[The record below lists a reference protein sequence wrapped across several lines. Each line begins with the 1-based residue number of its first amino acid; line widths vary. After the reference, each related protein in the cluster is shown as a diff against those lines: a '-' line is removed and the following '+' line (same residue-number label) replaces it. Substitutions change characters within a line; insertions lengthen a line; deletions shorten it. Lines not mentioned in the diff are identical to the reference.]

1 MIQSKLKLQPERLF
15 KLSRMKEVIKPT
27 RPHKHEGYYEFILL
41 TQGAGYHTIDDQKYE
56 VAPPLFHILK
66 PSQIHCWDFTRIP
79 RGFVL
84 MVREDFFGNH
94 QAVRQKLYELPV
106 EIKLKDPQPYLH
118 LYEQC
123 FQEYQQL
130 AHHQD
135 TLQAYLHL
143 IVTKLYHEI
152 REQKIVNFPAH
163 QTLYQ
168 YKKLVDQHF
177 TRIKQVNQYASLLN
191 ITSARLNKI
200 CKKSLGKNAQAIIQ
214 ERVVLEAKNLLFHTD
229 KTVAEISYHLQFSD
243 ASNFVK
249 FFKAQTT
256 LTPRQYRKKQ

>member
-56 VAPPLFHILK
+56 VTPPLFHILK
-66 PSQIHCWDFTRIP
+66 PSQIHCWDFTQIP
-79 RGFVL
+79 IGFVL
-84 MVREDFFGNH
+84 MVREEFLGSNS
-94 QAVRQKLYELPV
+94 AIRQKLYELPV
-106 EIKLKDPQPYLH
+106 EIKLKDAESYLY

-123 FQEYQQL
+123 FVEYQQGEL
-130 AHHQD
+130 HQD
-135 TLQAYLHL
+135 TIKAYLNL
-143 IVTKLYHEI
+143 IITKLFHQGRAQEI
-152 REQKIVNFPAH
+152 FDFPSH
-163 QTLYQ
+163 QMLYQ
-168 YKKLVDQHF
+168 YKKLVDLHF
-177 TRIKQVNQYASLLN
+177 IRYKQVKQYAGLLN
-191 ITSARLNKI
+191 ISAARLNEI

-229 KTVAEISYHLQFSD
+229 TTVAEISYHLQFSD

-256 LTPRQYRKKQ
+256 LTPQQYRKMR